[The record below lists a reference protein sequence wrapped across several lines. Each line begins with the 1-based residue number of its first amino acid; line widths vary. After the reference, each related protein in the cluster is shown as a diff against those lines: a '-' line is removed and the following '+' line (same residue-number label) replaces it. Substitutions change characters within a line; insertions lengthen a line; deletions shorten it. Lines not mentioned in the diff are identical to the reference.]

1 LVFYAPYA
9 WSVFSFNYDNG
20 QQPGAIYSIVFSMV
34 VVVGNAIMYE
44 VCARVSDSVQY
55 RFKDSRETTYMLF
68 YTIAC
73 SFNIAIDFVTTYFTT
88 WEIIKGLHFRTY
100 HGTPIHEIGSFT
112 DRFESYAMQRV
123 LAENTYRYAFPSTY
137 LIPFLLE
144 PMITI
149 AVPYK
154 IGQII
159 VRTHPEMQGKQ
170 AEEFLAAPAMEM
182 GRYADLILNLILGVM
197 IFWFPGGW
205 THQLF
210 FGLAVSHIYIYL
222 FDHMRVLRTIPTC
235 TFASMDVDWWS
246 QVALIP
252 LCGMVL
258 ACCIFKANRQGY
270 GILLEGNDIVK
281 VCGVAFFGHALLH
294 LALLVYVVPLFGKK
308 PEPNPE
314 LDNLTYKDV
323 AQSRAASW
331 FSTNPIHCLRS
342 RLIYKHTPAC
352 VYLHPGKEH
361 ILMVNEKIGCYFSAD
376 SAELPRDEDVT
387 PTKASRGLFGSRS
400 SSTAKQK

>member
-1 LVFYAPYA
+1 MPVAPHEELGI
-9 WSVFSFNYDNG
+9 SVRAAEAYIDG
-20 QQPGAIYSIVFSMV
+20 L
-34 VVVGNAIMYE
+34 
-44 VCARVSDSVQY
+44 
-55 RFKDSRETTYMLF
+55 KL
-68 YTIAC
+68 
-73 SFNIAIDFVTTYFTT
+73 NIATV
-88 WEIIKGLHFRTY
+88 
-100 HGTPIHEIGSFT
+100 
-112 DRFESYAMQRV
+112 
-123 LAENTYRYAFPSTY
+123 N
-137 LIPFLLE
+137 
-144 PMITI
+144 
-149 AVPYK
+149 
-154 IGQII
+154 GQII
-159 VRTHPEMQGKQ
+159 VRTHPELQGKQ
-170 AEEFLAAPAMEM
+170 AEELLGATAMEM

-252 LCGMVL
+252 LCSMVL
-258 ACCIFKANRQGY
+258 ACCVFKANRQGY

-281 VCGVAFFGHALLH
+281 LCGVAFFGHGLLH

-314 LDNLTYKDV
+314 LDELSYKDV
-323 AQSRAASW
+323 AQTLPASW

-342 RLIYKHTPAC
+342 RLIYKHTPPC

-361 ILMVNEKIGCYFSAD
+361 ILMVNEKIGCYYSVD
-376 SAELPRDEDVT
+376 STL
-387 PTKASRGLFGSRS
+387 
-400 SSTAKQK
+400 STAK